1 MQPIEISPAT
11 ERRFVLGR
19 QGLWPGRRWQGL
31 AGTIQAVRAA
41 EGVQLDP
48 LVMVARSQEIFL
60 YSRVLDYQIGYLEQ
74 AAYRQRQFF
83 DFGGTLFLYPM
94 SELPYWAPHMNRAD
108 GYWANYLR
116 ENADLAAHVRAALA
130 ERGPLG
136 NRDFE
141 GKARVNSYR
150 GRKDTALALYAM
162 WMTGQVMVHHRQGFD
177 RVYDLREKVVPAEW
191 DWAAGEAEA
200 EAHFARKVPAYWG
213 IARERGFAGGLADG
227 LHRAFTPPEARRKL
241 EQYYENGLLTP
252 LRVAGVKEPKLVLTE
267 DLPDLETLERGEVP
281 ARWKPLGPT
290 TLEEAVILAPLDIVF
305 ARGRSEKLFDFE
317 YKWEV
322 YVPAEKRRW
331 GYYNVP
337 ILYGD
342 RLVARTAP
350 RLDRKTNTL
359 VLTGL
364 WLEDEALGRD
374 APFADALSA
383 CLRRFM
389 NFLGATGIVL
399 DGVQSAP
406 LRELLLQ
413 RMGS

>member
-1 MQPIEISPAT
+1 MQPIEISPTT

-31 AGTIQAVRAA
+31 AGAIQAVNTA

-60 YSRVLDYQIGYLEQ
+60 YSRVLDYQISYLED
-74 AAYRQRQFF
+74 AAYQQRKFF
-83 DFGGTLFLYPM
+83 DYGGLLFLYPM
-94 SELPYWAPHMNRAD
+94 PELPYWAPHMNRPD
-108 GYWANYLR
+108 GYWATFLR
-116 ENADLAAHVRAALA
+116 EHADLAADVRAVLA

-136 NRDFE
+136 NRDFN
-141 GKARVNSYR
+141 GNTRVNSYR
-150 GRKDTALALYAM
+150 GRKDTALVLYAM
-162 WMTGQVMVHHRQGFD
+162 WMTGQVMVHHRRGFD
-177 RVYDLREKVVPAEW
+177 RVYDLRERVVPSEW
-191 DWAAGEAEA
+191 DWAATEAEA
-200 EAHFARKVPAYWG
+200 EAYFARKIPAYWG
-213 IARERGFAGGLADG
+213 IARERGFASGLADW
-227 LHRAFTPPEARRKL
+227 LDRSYTPKEARHKL
-241 EQYYENGLLTP
+241 EEYYENGLLTP
-252 LRVAGVKEPKLVLTE
+252 IRVAGVKEPKLVLTK
-267 DLPDLETLERGEVP
+267 DLPDLETLELGNVP
-281 ARWKPLGPT
+281 TTWKPLGPT
-290 TLEEAVILAPLDIVF
+290 TSDEAVILAPLDIVF

-317 YKWEV
+317 FKWEV

-364 WLEDEALGRD
+364 WLEDEALGSD
-374 APFADALSA
+374 PQFGNALAA

-389 NFLGATGIVL
+389 NFLGATGIGL

-406 LRELLLQ
+406 LRDMLQ
-413 RMGS
+413 RLV